1 MKYNMILH
9 AIVLIVY
16 LFLGAGCS
24 FGSKTDKIE
33 EISIVNFEQLEPEF
47 TKNDDVLYVVNFWA
61 TWCAPCVTELP
72 HFMEINSE
80 FSKAD
85 NFRMILVSLDDSE
98 NLEGPVKKFIEDK
111 NLKGVELYLLD
122 DIKRMNDWIPAVD
135 SAWSGSIPATLFIRN
150 GISLKFVSSAIEKD
164 ELREIV
170 EELLPSSK

>member
-47 TKNDDVLYVVNFWA
+47 TKTDDVLYVVNFWA
-61 TWCAPCVTELP
+61 TWCAPCVKELP
-72 HFMEINSE
+72 DFMAVNSE
-80 FSKAD
+80 FSNSD
-85 NFRMILVSLDDSE
+85 DFRMILVSLDDSD

-122 DIKRMNDWIPAVD
+122 DIKRMNEWIPAID
-135 SAWSGSIPATLFIRN
+135 SSWSGSIPATLFIKN
-150 GISLKFVSSAIEKD
+150 GKSLKFVPGAIEKD
-164 ELREIV
+164 ELRKIIL
-170 EELLPSSK
+170 ELKI